1 MMIKRLSIYFLLGQ
15 FTSSLVGIDIG
26 LAQAHVRESA
36 TNTLDGGHGEWH
48 FDATINIGV
57 HHTKNVL
64 KLLGNNQ
71 RGLDDKKIQRLAVRI
86 GLIRIVR
93 VTSKGRL
100 NRILTKKFFQ
110 TYHFQCSAR
119 IL

>member
-1 MMIKRLSIYFLLGQ
+1 MNDKKLINYFLLSQ
-15 FTSSLVGIDIG
+15 FTSSLVGVDIG

-71 RGLDDKKIQRLAVRI
+71 RGLKQRLAVRI
-86 GLIRIVR
+86 GLVRIVR
-93 VTSKGRL
+93 VISKGRL
-100 NRILTKKFFQ
+100 NRIFTRENFR